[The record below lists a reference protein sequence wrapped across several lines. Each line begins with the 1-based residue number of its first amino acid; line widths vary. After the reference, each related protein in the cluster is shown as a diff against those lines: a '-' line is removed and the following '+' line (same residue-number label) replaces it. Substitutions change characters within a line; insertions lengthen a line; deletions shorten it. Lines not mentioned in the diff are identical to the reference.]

1 MEKVKRQSLK
11 RSFMKAV
18 ALTMLIVFLCSALA
32 IVICYRFQK
41 HILPDS
47 NEVWLTQQTT
57 APDGTVTEAKLRYVL
72 DGPPEPFGQL
82 VKDGQERNEAQEQ
95 TSYRIERIESS
106 YSMLSSKAKTAYR
119 TSQICMVLL
128 PLLFAVIGTTLCA
141 WWFYHKILEPPITVL
156 MDATT
161 HIQDQDLNFQIN
173 FDGRDEL
180 GQLCTAFEKMRQTL
194 YENNRQMWSMLEER
208 RALQASVAHDLRN
221 PIAIMTGYVEYLQEN
236 RQGGT
241 LTDEKLEKALT
252 NLGITAER
260 MGRYTDTMRDLGA
273 IEETEV
279 HRREVELPDF
289 LQHMADSLSI
299 LFQNTEVRFACDF
312 HVPAGR
318 AVLDGELLYRVLEN
332 LISNALRFAE
342 HQIELAFYLEHGT
355 LSATVTDDGPGFSD
369 KLLQKKTALFYS
381 EDTSGKHLGLGLAV
395 SRVLCQKHGGTI
407 ELSNRSPH
415 GACAKATITVNRFLP
430 EIRCSV

>member
-1 MEKVKRQSLK
+1 MEKIRSQSLK
-11 RSFMKAV
+11 HSFMKAV
-18 ALTMLIVFLCSALA
+18 TITMLIVFLCSALA
-32 IVICYRFQK
+32 IFICYRLQK

-72 DGPPEPFGQL
+72 DGLSEPFGQL

-119 TSQICMVLL
+119 ASQICMVLL
-128 PLLFAVIGTTLCA
+128 PLMFAVIGTTLCA

-161 HIQDQDLNFQIN
+161 HIQDQDLNFQIS

-194 YENNRQMWSMLEER
+194 YENNRQLWSMLEER

-299 LFQNTEVRFACDF
+299 LFQNTEVRFSCNF

-342 HQIELAFYLEHGT
+342 HQIDLAFYLEHGT

-407 ELSNRSPH
+407 ELSNRPPH
-415 GACAKATITVNRFLP
+415 GACVKTSITIKQGPL
-430 EIRCSV
+430 

>member
-1 MEKVKRQSLK
+1 MEKIKRQSLK

-18 ALTMLIVFLCSALA
+18 AVTMLIVFLCSSLA
-32 IVICYRFQK
+32 IFGCYRFQK

-57 APDGTVTEAKLRYVL
+57 APDGTVTEAKMRYVL
-72 DGPPEPFGQL
+72 DGSPAPFGQL
-82 VKDGQERNEAQEQ
+82 VADGQEHSESQGQ
-95 TSYRIERIESS
+95 TSYMIERIESS
-106 YSMLSSKAKTAYR
+106 YSMLSPKARTAYR
-119 TSQICMVLL
+119 VSQICMVLL
-128 PLLFAVIGTTLCA
+128 PFLFAVIGITLCA
-141 WWFYHKILEPPITVL
+141 WWFYHRVLEPPITVL
-156 MDATT
+156 MDATA
-161 HIQDQDLNFQIN
+161 HIQDRDLNFQIS
-173 FDGRDEL
+173 FDGQDEL
-180 GQLCTAFEKMRQTL
+180 GQLCAAFEKMRQTL

-208 RALQASVAHDLRN
+208 RVLQASVAHDLRN

-236 RQGGT
+236 SRGGT
-241 LTDEKLEKALT
+241 LTEEKLEKALS

-279 HRREVELPDF
+279 HRREVELPVF

-299 LFQNTEVRFACDF
+299 LFQNTEVRFSCDL
-312 HVPAGR
+312 HVPKGR

-342 HQIELAFYLEHGT
+342 REIGLAFCLEHGI
-355 LSATVTDDGPGFSD
+355 LSATVTDDGPGFSE
-369 KLLQKKTALFYS
+369 KLLKKKTALFYS
-381 EDTSGKHLGLGLAV
+381 EDTSGQHLGLGLAV

-407 ELSNRSPH
+407 ELSNRLPH
-415 GACAKATITVNRFLP
+415 GACVKATIT
-430 EIRCSV
+430 IKQ

>member
-1 MEKVKRQSLK
+1 MEKIKRQSLK

-18 ALTMLIVFLCSALA
+18 AVTMLIVFFCGGLA
-32 IVICYRFQK
+32 IFGCYRFQK

-57 APDGTVTEAKLRYVL
+57 APDGTVTEAKVRYVL
-72 DGPPEPFGQL
+72 DDLPAPFIQL
-82 VKDGQERNEAQEQ
+82 VAGGQEHSESQGQ
-95 TSYRIERIESS
+95 TNYMIERIESS
-106 YSMLSSKAKTAYR
+106 YSMLSPKARTAYR
-119 TSQICMVLL
+119 ASQICMVLL
-128 PLLFAVIGTTLCA
+128 PFLFAVIGITLCA
-141 WWFYHKILEPPITVL
+141 WWFYHKVLEPPITVL
-156 MDATT
+156 MDATA
-161 HIQDQDLNFQIN
+161 HIQDRDLNFQIN
-173 FDGRDEL
+173 FDGQNEL

-208 RALQASVAHDLRN
+208 RVLQASVAHDLRN

-236 RQGGT
+236 SQGGT
-241 LTDEKLEKALT
+241 LTEEKLEKALS

-273 IEETEV
+273 IEEIEV

-299 LFQNTEVRFACDF
+299 LFQNTEVRFFCDF
-312 HVPAGR
+312 HVPKGR
-318 AVLDGELLYRVLEN
+318 TVFDGELLYRVLEN

-342 HQIELAFYLEHGT
+342 HQIELDFYLEHGT
-355 LSATVTDDGPGFSD
+355 LSATVTDDGPGFSE
-369 KLLQKKTALFYS
+369 KILRKKNALFYS

-407 ELSNRSPH
+407 ELSNQSPH
-415 GACAKATITVNRFLP
+415 GACVKATIT
-430 EIRCSV
+430 IKQ

>member
-1 MEKVKRQSLK
+1 MEKVKRKSLK

-18 ALTMLIVFLCSALA
+18 GITMLIVFLLSALT
-32 IVICYRFQK
+32 IFICYRLQK
-41 HILPDS
+41 YILPDS
-47 NEVWLTQQTT
+47 NEVWLIQQTT
-57 APDGTVTEAKLRYVL
+57 APDGTVTEAKQRYYL
-72 DGPPEPFGQL
+72 DQPSPFSRL
-82 VKDGQERNEAQEQ
+82 FADGQEHNEMQEQ
-95 TSYRIERIESS
+95 TNYIIERIESS
-106 YSMLSSKAKTAYR
+106 YSMLSSKARTAYR
-119 TSQICMVLL
+119 ASQICMVLL
-128 PLLFAVIGTTLCA
+128 PFLFAVLGITLCA
-141 WWFYHKILEPPITVL
+141 WWFYHKVLEPPITVL

-161 HIQDQDLNFQIN
+161 HIGDRDLNFQIT
-173 FDGRDEL
+173 FDGQDEL
-180 GQLCTAFEKMRQTL
+180 SQLCTAFEKMRQTL

-236 RQGGT
+236 SQGGT
-241 LTDEKLEKALT
+241 LTDEKLEKALSH
-252 NLGITAER
+252 LGITAER

-299 LFQNTEVRFACDF
+299 LFQNTEVRFSCDF
-312 HVPAGR
+312 YVPKGR
-318 AVLDGELLYRVLEN
+318 AVFDGELLYRVLEN

-342 HQIELAFYLEHGT
+342 HQIELVFYMEHGT
-355 LSATVTDDGPGFSD
+355 LSATVTDDGPGFSE
-369 KLLQKKTALFYS
+369 KLLRKKTALFYT

-407 ELSNRSPH
+407 ELSNQSPH
-415 GACAKATITVNRFLP
+415 GACVKATIT
-430 EIRCSV
+430 IKQ

>member
-1 MEKVKRQSLK
+1 MEKIKRQSLK
-11 RSFMKAV
+11 RSFMAAV
-18 ALTMLIVFLCSALA
+18 AITMLIVFLCSGLA
-32 IVICYRFQK
+32 IFGCYLLQK

-57 APDGTVTEAKLRYVL
+57 APDGTVTEAKMRYVL
-72 DGPPEPFGQL
+72 DDSPEPFGQL
-82 VKDGQERNEAQEQ
+82 IADGQERNESQGQ
-95 TSYRIERIESS
+95 TSYMIERIESS
-106 YSMLSSKAKTAYR
+106 YSMLSPKTRTAYR
-119 TSQICMVLL
+119 VSQICMMLL
-128 PLLFAVIGTTLCA
+128 PFLFAVIGITLCA

-156 MDATT
+156 MDATV
-161 HIQDQDLNFQIN
+161 HIQDRDLNFQIN
-173 FDGRDEL
+173 FSGRDEL

-194 YENNRQMWSMLEER
+194 YENNRQMWSMLAER

-241 LTDEKLEKALT
+241 LTDEKLEKALA

-260 MGRYTDTMRDLGA
+260 MGHYTDTMRDLGA

-279 HRREVELPDF
+279 HRREVELPEF

-299 LFQNTEVRFACDF
+299 LFQNTEVRFACNF

-318 AVLDGELLYRVLEN
+318 AILDGELLYRVLEN

-342 HQIELAFYLEHGT
+342 HQIKLAFYLEHGT

-381 EDTSGKHLGLGLAV
+381 EDASGQHLGLGLAV

-407 ELSNRSPH
+407 ELSNQPPH
-415 GACAKATITVNRFLP
+415 GACVKASIAVK
-430 EIRCSV
+430 

>member
-1 MEKVKRQSLK
+1 MEKIKRQSLK

-18 ALTMLIVFLCSALA
+18 AVTMLTVFFCGGFA
-32 IVICYRFQK
+32 IFGCYCFQK
-41 HILPDS
+41 YILPDS

-57 APDGTVTEAKLRYVL
+57 APDGTVTEAKMRYVL
-72 DGPPEPFGQL
+72 DGSPEPFGQL
-82 VKDGQERNEAQEQ
+82 VTDGQEHNESQGQ
-95 TSYRIERIESS
+95 TSYMIERIESS
-106 YSMLSSKAKTAYR
+106 YSMLSPKARTAYLV
-119 TSQICMVLL
+119 SQICMVLL
-128 PLLFAVIGTTLCA
+128 PLLFTVIGITLCA
-141 WWFYHKILEPPITVL
+141 WWFYHKVLEPPITVL
-156 MDATT
+156 MDATA

-173 FDGRDEL
+173 FDGQNEL

-208 RALQASVAHDLRN
+208 RVLQASVAHDLRN

-236 RQGGT
+236 SQGGT
-241 LTDEKLEKALT
+241 LTEEKLEKALS

-273 IEETEV
+273 IEEIEV

-299 LFQNTEVRFACDF
+299 LFQNTEVRFFCDF
-312 HVPAGR
+312 HVPKGR
-318 AVLDGELLYRVLEN
+318 TVFDGELLYRVLEN

-342 HQIELAFYLEHGT
+342 HQIELDFYLEHGT
-355 LSATVTDDGPGFSD
+355 LSATVTDDGPGFSE
-369 KLLQKKTALFYS
+369 KILRKKNALFYS

-407 ELSNRSPH
+407 ELSNQSPH
-415 GACAKATITVNRFLP
+415 GACVKATIT
-430 EIRCSV
+430 IKQ

>member
-1 MEKVKRQSLK
+1 M
-11 RSFMKAV
+11 
-18 ALTMLIVFLCSALA
+18 
-32 IVICYRFQK
+32 
-41 HILPDS
+41 
-47 NEVWLTQQTT
+47 
-57 APDGTVTEAKLRYVL
+57 RYVL
-72 DGPPEPFGQL
+72 DGSPEPFGQL
-82 VKDGQERNEAQEQ
+82 VTDSQEHNESQGQ
-95 TSYRIERIESS
+95 TSYMIERIESS
-106 YSMLSSKAKTAYR
+106 YSMLSPKAKTAYR
-119 TSQICMVLL
+119 ASQICMVLL
-128 PLLFAVIGTTLCA
+128 PLVFAVIGITLCA

-156 MDATT
+156 MAATT
-161 HIQDQDLNFQIN
+161 HIQDRDLNFQIN
-173 FDGRDEL
+173 FDGQDEL
-180 GQLCTAFEKMRQTL
+180 GQLCAAFEKMRQTL

-236 RQGGT
+236 SRGGT
-241 LTDEKLEKALT
+241 LTEEKLEKALS

-299 LFQNTEVRFACDF
+299 LFQNTQVHFSCDL
-312 HVPAGR
+312 HVPKGR

-342 HQIELAFYLEHGT
+342 REIGLTFCLEHGI

-381 EDTSGKHLGLGLAV
+381 EDTSGQHLGLGLAV
-395 SRVLCQKHGGTI
+395 SRMLCQKHGGTI
-407 ELSNRSPH
+407 ELSNQPPH
-415 GACAKATITVNRFLP
+415 GACVKASIAVK
-430 EIRCSV
+430 

>member
-1 MEKVKRQSLK
+1 
-11 RSFMKAV
+11 
-18 ALTMLIVFLCSALA
+18 MLIVFLCSGLA
-32 IVICYRFQK
+32 IFGCYLLQK

-72 DGPPEPFGQL
+72 NGPPEPFGQL
-82 VKDGQERNEAQEQ
+82 VADGQKHNEAQEQ
-95 TSYRIERIESS
+95 TSYRIERIDSS

-119 TSQICMVLL
+119 ASQICMVLL
-128 PLLFAVIGTTLCA
+128 PLVFAVIGITLCA

-161 HIQDQDLNFQIN
+161 HIQDRDLNFQIN

-180 GQLCTAFEKMRQTL
+180 GRLCTAFEKMRQTL
-194 YENNRQMWSMLEER
+194 YENNRQLWSMLEER

-279 HRREVELPDF
+279 RRKEVELPEF

-355 LSATVTDDGPGFSD
+355 LSATVTDDGPGFSE

-407 ELSNRSPH
+407 ELSNQSPH
-415 GACAKATITVNRFLP
+415 GACVKATIT
-430 EIRCSV
+430 IKQ

>member
-1 MEKVKRQSLK
+1 MEKIKRQSLK
-11 RSFMKAV
+11 RSFMEAV
-18 ALTMLIVFLCSALA
+18 AITMLVVFLCGAFA

-95 TSYRIERIESS
+95 TSYRIERMESS

-119 TSQICMVLL
+119 ASQICMVLL
-128 PLLFAVIGTTLCA
+128 PLMFAVIGITLCA

-173 FDGRDEL
+173 FSGRDEL

-194 YENNRQMWSMLEER
+194 YENNRQLWSILEER

-252 NLGITAER
+252 NLGITVGR

-279 HRREVELPDF
+279 HRREVELPEF
-289 LQHMADSLSI
+289 LQHMADALSI

-318 AVLDGELLYRVLEN
+318 GVFDGELLYRVLEN

-355 LSATVTDDGPGFSD
+355 LSATVTDDGPGFSE
-369 KLLQKKTALFYS
+369 KLLQQKTTLFYS

-407 ELSNRSPH
+407 ELSNRLPH
-415 GACAKATITVNRFLP
+415 GACVKASIM
-430 EIRCSV
+430 IKQS

>member
-1 MEKVKRQSLK
+1 M
-11 RSFMKAV
+11 
-18 ALTMLIVFLCSALA
+18 LTVFFCGGFA
-32 IVICYRFQK
+32 IFGCYRFQK
-41 HILPDS
+41 YILPDS

-57 APDGTVTEAKLRYVL
+57 APDGTVTEAKMRYVL

-82 VKDGQERNEAQEQ
+82 VADGQEHDESQGQ
-95 TSYRIERIESS
+95 TSYMIERIESS
-106 YSMLSSKAKTAYR
+106 YSMLSPKARTAYLV
-119 TSQICMVLL
+119 SQICMVLL
-128 PLLFAVIGTTLCA
+128 PLLFTVIGITLCA
-141 WWFYHKILEPPITVL
+141 WWFYHKVLEPPITVL
-156 MDATT
+156 MDATA
-161 HIQDQDLNFQIN
+161 HIQDRDLNFQIN
-173 FDGRDEL
+173 FDGQNEL

-208 RALQASVAHDLRN
+208 RVLQASVAHDLRN

-236 RQGGT
+236 SQGGT
-241 LTDEKLEKALT
+241 LTEEKLEKALS

-273 IEETEV
+273 IEEIEV

-299 LFQNTEVRFACDF
+299 LFQNTEVRFFCDF
-312 HVPAGR
+312 HVPKGR
-318 AVLDGELLYRVLEN
+318 TVFDGELLYRVLEN

-342 HQIELAFYLEHGT
+342 HQIELDFYLEHGT
-355 LSATVTDDGPGFSD
+355 LSATVTDDGPGFSE
-369 KLLQKKTALFYS
+369 KILRKKNALFYS

-407 ELSNRSPH
+407 ELSNQSPH
-415 GACAKATITVNRFLP
+415 GACVKATIT
-430 EIRCSV
+430 IKQ

>member
-1 MEKVKRQSLK
+1 MEKIKRQSLK

-18 ALTMLIVFLCSALA
+18 AVTMLIVFFCSGLA
-32 IVICYRFQK
+32 IFGCYRFQK

-57 APDGTVTEAKLRYVL
+57 APDGTVTEAKMRYVL
-72 DGPPEPFGQL
+72 DGSPVPFGQL
-82 VKDGQERNEAQEQ
+82 VADGQEHSESQGQ
-95 TSYRIERIESS
+95 TSYMIERIESS
-106 YSMLSSKAKTAYR
+106 YSMLSPKARTAYR

-128 PLLFAVIGTTLCA
+128 PFLFAVIGITLCA
-141 WWFYHKILEPPITVL
+141 WWFYHKVLEPPITVL

-161 HIQDQDLNFQIN
+161 HIQDRDLSFQIN
-173 FDGRDEL
+173 FDGQDEL
-180 GQLCTAFEKMRQTL
+180 GQLCAAFEKMRQTL

-236 RQGGT
+236 SRGGT
-241 LTDEKLEKALT
+241 LTEEKLEKALS

-299 LFQNTEVRFACDF
+299 LFQNTGVRFSCDF
-312 HVPAGR
+312 YVPKGR
-318 AVLDGELLYRVLEN
+318 AVFDGELLYRVLEN

-342 HQIELAFYLEHGT
+342 HQIKLVFYMEHGT
-355 LSATVTDDGPGFSD
+355 LSATVTDDGPGFSE
-369 KLLQKKTALFYS
+369 KLLRKKTALFYTK
-381 EDTSGKHLGLGLAV
+381 DTSGKHLGLGLAV

-407 ELSNRSPH
+407 ELSNQSPH
-415 GACAKATITVNRFLP
+415 GACVKATIT
-430 EIRCSV
+430 IKQ

>member
-18 ALTMLIVFLCSALA
+18 AVTMSIVLLCSALA
-32 IVICYRFQK
+32 IFGCYRFQK
-41 HILPDS
+41 LILHDS

-57 APDGTVTEAKLRYVL
+57 APDGTVTETKMRCAL
-72 DGPPEPFGQL
+72 DGPPEPFIQL
-82 VKDGQERNEAQEQ
+82 VIDGQEHNGNQGQ
-95 TSYRIERIESS
+95 TSYMIERIESS
-106 YSMLSSKAKTAYR
+106 CSMLSPEARTAYR
-119 TSQICMVLL
+119 VSQICMVLL
-128 PLLFAVIGTTLCA
+128 PFLFAVIGIALCA
-141 WWFYHKILEPPITVL
+141 WWFYHKVLEPPITIL
-156 MDATT
+156 MDATA
-161 HIQDQDLNFQIN
+161 HIQDRDLNFQIN
-173 FDGRDEL
+173 FDGQDEL
-180 GQLCTAFEKMRQTL
+180 GQLCIAFEKMRQTL

-208 RALQASVAHDLRN
+208 RALQASIAHDLRN

-236 RQGGT
+236 SRGGT
-241 LTDEKLEKALT
+241 LTEEKLEKALS

-279 HRREVELPDF
+279 HCREAELPDF

-299 LFQNTEVRFACDF
+299 LFQNTAVRFSCSL
-312 HVPAGR
+312 HVPKGR

-342 HQIELAFYLEHGT
+342 REIKLAFCLEHGI

-369 KLLQKKTALFYS
+369 RLLKKKTALFYS
-381 EDTSGKHLGLGLAV
+381 EDTSGQHLGLGLAV
-395 SRVLCQKHGGTI
+395 SLVLCQKHGGTI
-407 ELSNRSPH
+407 ELSNQSPH
-415 GACAKATITVNRFLP
+415 GACVKASITVN
-430 EIRCSV
+430 

>member
-1 MEKVKRQSLK
+1 MEKIKRQSLK

-18 ALTMLIVFLCSALA
+18 AVTMLIVFFCSGLA
-32 IVICYRFQK
+32 IFGCYRFQK

-57 APDGTVTEAKLRYVL
+57 APDGTVTEAKQRYYL
-72 DGPPEPFGQL
+72 DQPSPFSRL
-82 VKDGQERNEAQEQ
+82 VADDQEHNEMQEQ
-95 TSYRIERIESS
+95 TNYIIERIESN
-106 YSMLSSKAKTAYR
+106 YSMLSSKARTVYR
-119 TSQICMVLL
+119 ASQICMVLL
-128 PLLFAVIGTTLCA
+128 PFLFAVLGITLCA
-141 WWFYHKILEPPITVL
+141 WRFYHKVLEPPITVL

-161 HIQDQDLNFQIN
+161 HIQNRDLNFQIT
-173 FDGRDEL
+173 FDGQDEL
-180 GQLCTAFEKMRQTL
+180 SQLCTAFEKMRQTL

-221 PIAIMTGYVEYLQEN
+221 PIAIMVGYVEYLQEN
-236 RQGGT
+236 SQGGT
-241 LTDEKLEKALT
+241 LTDEKLEKALSH
-252 NLGITAER
+252 LGITAER

-299 LFQNTEVRFACDF
+299 LFQNTEVRFSYDF
-312 HVPAGR
+312 YVPKGR
-318 AVLDGELLYRVLEN
+318 AVFDGELLYRVLEN

-342 HQIELAFYLEHGT
+342 HQIELVFYMEHGT
-355 LSATVTDDGPGFSD
+355 LSATVTDDGPGFSE
-369 KLLQKKTALFYS
+369 KLLRKKTALFYTK
-381 EDTSGKHLGLGLAV
+381 DTSGKHLGLGLAV

-407 ELSNRSPH
+407 ELSNQSPH
-415 GACAKATITVNRFLP
+415 GACVKATIT
-430 EIRCSV
+430 IKQ

>member
-1 MEKVKRQSLK
+1 M
-11 RSFMKAV
+11 
-18 ALTMLIVFLCSALA
+18 
-32 IVICYRFQK
+32 
-41 HILPDS
+41 
-47 NEVWLTQQTT
+47 
-57 APDGTVTEAKLRYVL
+57 RYVL
-72 DGPPEPFGQL
+72 DGSPEPFGQL
-82 VKDGQERNEAQEQ
+82 VADSQEHNENQGQ

-106 YSMLSSKAKTAYR
+106 YSMLSSKAKMAYR
-119 TSQICMVLL
+119 VSQVCMVLL
-128 PLLFAVIGTTLCA
+128 PFLFAVIGITLCA
-141 WWFYHKILEPPITVL
+141 WWFYHKMLEPPITVL

-161 HIQDQDLNFQIN
+161 HIQDRDLNFQIN
-173 FDGRDEL
+173 FDGQDEL
-180 GQLCTAFEKMRQTL
+180 GQLCAAFEKMRQTL

-236 RQGGT
+236 SRGGT
-241 LTDEKLEKALT
+241 LTEEKLEKALS

-299 LFQNTEVRFACDF
+299 LFQNTEVRFSCDL
-312 HVPAGR
+312 HVPKGR

-342 HQIELAFYLEHGT
+342 REIGLTFCLEHGI

-369 KLLQKKTALFYS
+369 KLMQKKTALFYS
-381 EDTSGKHLGLGLAV
+381 EDTSGQHLGLGLAV

-407 ELSNRSPH
+407 ELSNRLSH
-415 GACAKATITVNRFLP
+415 GACVKASITIKQ
-430 EIRCSV
+430 

>member
-1 MEKVKRQSLK
+1 MEKIKRQSLK

-18 ALTMLIVFLCSALA
+18 AVTMLIVFFCSGLA
-32 IVICYRFQK
+32 IFGCYRFQK

-57 APDGTVTEAKLRYVL
+57 APDGTVTEAKMRYVL
-72 DGPPEPFGQL
+72 DGSPEPFGQL
-82 VKDGQERNEAQEQ
+82 VTDSQEHSESQGQ
-95 TSYRIERIESS
+95 TSYMIERIESS
-106 YSMLSSKAKTAYR
+106 YSMLSPKARTAYLV
-119 TSQICMVLL
+119 SQICMVLL
-128 PLLFAVIGTTLCA
+128 PLLFTVIGITLCA
-141 WWFYHKILEPPITVL
+141 WWFYHKVLEPPITVL
-156 MDATT
+156 MDATA

-173 FDGRDEL
+173 FDGQNEL

-208 RALQASVAHDLRN
+208 RVLQASVAHDLRN

-236 RQGGT
+236 SQGGT
-241 LTDEKLEKALT
+241 LTEEKLEKALS

-273 IEETEV
+273 IEEIEV

-299 LFQNTEVRFACDF
+299 LFQNTEVRFFCDF
-312 HVPAGR
+312 HVPKGR
-318 AVLDGELLYRVLEN
+318 TVFDGELLYRVLEN

-342 HQIELAFYLEHGT
+342 HQIELDFYLEHGT
-355 LSATVTDDGPGFSD
+355 LSATVTDDGPGFSE
-369 KLLQKKTALFYS
+369 KILRKKNALFYS

-407 ELSNRSPH
+407 ELSNQSPH
-415 GACAKATITVNRFLP
+415 GACVKATIT
-430 EIRCSV
+430 IKQ

>member
-18 ALTMLIVFLCSALA
+18 AVTMLVVFLCGAFA

-72 DGPPEPFGQL
+72 NGPPEPFGQL
-82 VKDGQERNEAQEQ
+82 VADGQEHNEAQEQ

-119 TSQICMVLL
+119 ASQICMVLL
-128 PLLFAVIGTTLCA
+128 PLVFAVIGITLCA

-180 GQLCTAFEKMRQTL
+180 DQLCTAFEKMRQTL
-194 YENNRQMWSMLEER
+194 YENNRQLWSMLEER

-241 LTDEKLEKALT
+241 LTDEKLEKALA

-260 MGRYTDTMRDLGA
+260 MGLYTDTMRDLGA

-279 HRREVELPDF
+279 RRREVELPEF

-342 HQIELAFYLEHGT
+342 HQIELAFYLEHET

-381 EDTSGKHLGLGLAV
+381 EDTSGKHLDLGLAV

-407 ELSNRSPH
+407 ELSNRSTH
-415 GACAKATITVNRFLP
+415 GACVKTSMTLKQP
-430 EIRCSV
+430 

>member
-1 MEKVKRQSLK
+1 MK

-18 ALTMLIVFLCSALA
+18 AVTMLIVFLCSGLA
-32 IVICYRFQK
+32 IFGCYHLQK

-57 APDGTVTEAKLRYVL
+57 APDGTVTEAKMRYVL
-72 DGPPEPFGQL
+72 DGSPVPFGQL
-82 VKDGQERNEAQEQ
+82 VADGQEYNESQGE
-95 TSYRIERIESS
+95 TSYMIERIESS
-106 YSMLSSKAKTAYR
+106 YSMLSPKARTAYR
-119 TSQICMVLL
+119 VSQICMVLL
-128 PLLFAVIGTTLCA
+128 PFLFAVIGITLCA
-141 WWFYHKILEPPITVL
+141 WWFYHKVLEPPITVL
-156 MDATT
+156 MNATV
-161 HIQDQDLNFQIN
+161 HIQDRDLSFQIS
-173 FDGRDEL
+173 FDGQDEL
-180 GQLCTAFEKMRQTL
+180 GRLCAAFEKMRQTL

-236 RQGGT
+236 SRGGT
-241 LTDEKLEKALT
+241 LTEEKLEKALS

-260 MGRYTDTMRDLGA
+260 MGRYTNTMRDLGA
-273 IEETEV
+273 IEEIEV

-299 LFQNTEVRFACDF
+299 LFQNTQVRFSCDL
-312 HVPAGR
+312 HVPKGR

-342 HQIELAFYLEHGT
+342 REIGLAFSLEHGI
-355 LSATVTDDGPGFSD
+355 LSATVADDGPGFSD
-369 KLLQKKTALFYS
+369 KLLQKKTALFYF
-381 EDTSGKHLGLGLAV
+381 EDPSGKHLGLGLAV

-407 ELSNRSPH
+407 ELLNKSPH
-415 GACAKATITVNRFLP
+415 GACVKASIKLQEILYGTALITGGENGN
-430 EIRCSV
+430 I

>member
-11 RSFMKAV
+11 RSFMKTV
-18 ALTMLIVFLCSALA
+18 AMTMLIVFLCSGLA
-32 IVICYRFQK
+32 IFGCYRFQK
-41 HILPDS
+41 HILPDF

-57 APDGTVTEAKLRYVL
+57 TPDGTITEAKMRYVL

-82 VKDGQERNEAQEQ
+82 VADDQEHSGSQGQ
-95 TSYRIERIESS
+95 TSYMIERIESS
-106 YSMLSSKAKTAYR
+106 YSMLSPKAGTAYR
-119 TSQICMVLL
+119 ISQICMVLL
-128 PLLFAVIGTTLCA
+128 PFLFAVIGITLCA
-141 WWFYHKILEPPITVL
+141 WWFYHKVLEPPITVL
-156 MDATT
+156 MDATA
-161 HIQDQDLNFQIN
+161 HIGDRDLNFQII
-173 FDGRDEL
+173 FDGQDEL

-236 RQGGT
+236 NQSGT
-241 LTDEKLEKALT
+241 LTEEKLEKALS

-299 LFQNTEVRFACDF
+299 LFQNT
-312 HVPAGR
+312 G
-318 AVLDGELLYRVLEN
+318 
-332 LISNALRFAE
+332 
-342 HQIELAFYLEHGT
+342 AF
-355 LSATVTDDGPGFSD
+355 
-369 KLLQKKTALFYS
+369 
-381 EDTSGKHLGLGLAV
+381 
-395 SRVLCQKHGGTI
+395 
-407 ELSNRSPH
+407 
-415 GACAKATITVNRFLP
+415 FL
-430 EIRCSV
+430 

>member
-1 MEKVKRQSLK
+1 MEKIKRQSLK

-18 ALTMLIVFLCSALA
+18 AVTMLIVLLCSAFA
-32 IVICYRFQK
+32 IFGCYRFQK
-41 HILPDS
+41 YILPDS

-57 APDGTVTEAKLRYVL
+57 APDGTVTEAKMRYVL
-72 DGPPEPFGQL
+72 DGSPEPFGQL
-82 VKDGQERNEAQEQ
+82 VADGQEHNDSQGQ
-95 TSYRIERIESS
+95 TSYMIERIESS
-106 YSMLSSKAKTAYR
+106 YSMLSSKAKMAYR
-119 TSQICMVLL
+119 ISQVCMVLL
-128 PLLFAVIGTTLCA
+128 PFLFAVIGITLCA
-141 WWFYHKILEPPITVL
+141 WWFYRRILEPPITVL

-161 HIQDQDLNFQIN
+161 HIQDRDLSFQIN
-173 FDGRDEL
+173 FDGQDEL
-180 GQLCTAFEKMRQTL
+180 AQLCAAFEKMRQTL
-194 YENNRQMWSMLEER
+194 HENNRQMWSMLEER

-241 LTDEKLEKALT
+241 LTDEKLEKALS

-279 HRREVELPDF
+279 HRREVELPVF

-299 LFQNTEVRFACDF
+299 LFQNTEVRFSCDL
-312 HVPAGR
+312 HVPKGR
-318 AVLDGELLYRVLEN
+318 AILDGELLYRVLEN

-342 HQIELAFYLEHGT
+342 REIGLTFYLEHGI
-355 LSATVTDDGPGFSD
+355 LSAAVTDDGPGFSD
-369 KLLQKKTALFYS
+369 KLLKKKTALFYS
-381 EDTSGKHLGLGLAV
+381 ENTSGQHLGLGLAV

-407 ELSNRSPH
+407 ELSNQPPY
-415 GACAKATITVNRFLP
+415 GACVKASIAVKQ
-430 EIRCSV
+430 E

>member
-18 ALTMLIVFLCSALA
+18 AVTMLIVFLCSALA
-32 IVICYRFQK
+32 IFVCYRFQK

-47 NEVWLTQQTT
+47 DEVWLTQQTT
-57 APDGTVTEAKLRYVL
+57 APDGTVTETRLRYVL
-72 DGPPEPFGQL
+72 NGPPEPFGQL
-82 VKDGQERNEAQEQ
+82 VADGQEHNETQEQ
-95 TSYRIERIESS
+95 ASYRIERIESS

-119 TSQICMVLL
+119 ASQICMVLL
-128 PLLFAVIGTTLCA
+128 PLVFAVIGITLCA

-194 YENNRQMWSMLEER
+194 YENNRQLWSMLEER

-279 HRREVELPDF
+279 HRREVELPEF

-355 LSATVTDDGPGFSD
+355 LSATVTDDGPGFSE

-407 ELSNRSPH
+407 ELSNQSPH
-415 GACAKATITVNRFLP
+415 GACVKATIT
-430 EIRCSV
+430 IKQ

>member
-1 MEKVKRQSLK
+1 MEKIKRQSLK

-18 ALTMLIVFLCSALA
+18 AVTMLTVFFCGGFA
-32 IVICYRFQK
+32 IFGCYCFQK
-41 HILPDS
+41 YILPDS

-57 APDGTVTEAKLRYVL
+57 APDGTVTEAKVRYVL
-72 DGPPEPFGQL
+72 DGLPAPFIQL
-82 VKDGQERNEAQEQ
+82 VAGGQEHSESQGQ
-95 TSYRIERIESS
+95 TNYMIERIESS
-106 YSMLSSKAKTAYR
+106 YSMLSPKARTAYLV
-119 TSQICMVLL
+119 SQICMVLL
-128 PLLFAVIGTTLCA
+128 PLLFTVIGITLCA
-141 WWFYHKILEPPITVL
+141 WWFYHKVLEPPITVL
-156 MDATT
+156 MDATA

-173 FDGRDEL
+173 FDGQNEL

-208 RALQASVAHDLRN
+208 RVLQASVAHDLRN

-236 RQGGT
+236 SRGGT
-241 LTDEKLEKALT
+241 LTEEKLEKALS
-252 NLGITAER
+252 NLGITVER

-279 HRREVELPDF
+279 RRREVELPDF

-299 LFQNTEVRFACDF
+299 LFQNTQVRLSCEF
-312 HVPAGR
+312 HVPKGR

-342 HQIELAFYLEHGT
+342 REIELAFCLEHGI
-355 LSATVTDDGPGFSD
+355 LLATVTDDGPGFSG

-415 GACAKATITVNRFLP
+415 GACVKASITIKQ
-430 EIRCSV
+430 

>member
-1 MEKVKRQSLK
+1 MEKIKRQSLK
-11 RSFMKAV
+11 RSFMEA
-18 ALTMLIVFLCSALA
+18 AAITMLIVFLCSGLA
-32 IVICYRFQK
+32 IFGCYRLQK

-72 DGPPEPFGQL
+72 NGPPEPFGQL
-82 VKDGQERNEAQEQ
+82 VADGQEHNEAQEQ

-106 YSMLSSKAKTAYR
+106 YSMLSSKAKMAYR

-128 PLLFAVIGTTLCA
+128 PFLFAVIGITLCA
-141 WWFYHKILEPPITVL
+141 WWFYRRILEPPITVL

-161 HIQDQDLNFQIN
+161 HIQDRDLSFQIN
-173 FDGRDEL
+173 FDGQDEL

-208 RALQASVAHDLRN
+208 RVLQASVAHDLRN

-236 RQGGT
+236 SQGGT
-241 LTDEKLEKALT
+241 LTEEKLEKALS

-273 IEETEV
+273 IEEIEV

-299 LFQNTEVRFACDF
+299 LFQNTEVRFFCDF
-312 HVPAGR
+312 HVPKGKT
-318 AVLDGELLYRVLEN
+318 VFDGELLYRVLEN

-342 HQIELAFYLEHGT
+342 HQIELDFYLEHGT
-355 LSATVTDDGPGFSD
+355 LSATVTDDGPGFSE
-369 KLLQKKTALFYS
+369 KILRKKNALFYS

-407 ELSNRSPH
+407 ELSNQSPH
-415 GACAKATITVNRFLP
+415 GACVKATIT
-430 EIRCSV
+430 IKQ